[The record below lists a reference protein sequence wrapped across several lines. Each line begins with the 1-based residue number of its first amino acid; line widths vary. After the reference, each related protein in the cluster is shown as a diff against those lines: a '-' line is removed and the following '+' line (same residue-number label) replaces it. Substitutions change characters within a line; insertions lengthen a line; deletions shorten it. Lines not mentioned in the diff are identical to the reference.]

1 MSDTLTITLLGSPQI
16 ALNGQPLRFGSVKAI
31 ALLAYI
37 SVSGMLHDR
46 AELAALL
53 WPESD
58 NARARGALRYT
69 LSRIKK
75 ELGDDFLIVTRRQIG
90 MNPQADWTADV
101 VTMRRLLASALG
113 PENELTDETVGDVE
127 KGVDLYQADFLQ
139 GFSLRDSEG
148 FYEWSFI
155 QGEAL
160 RRDLATA
167 LKRLAAHHHGQEQWN
182 AAIAYAHR
190 WLNLDPLHE
199 PAHCQ
204 LMQLYADSGEWTAV
218 HNQYQAL
225 TDLLEAE
232 MGAPPLTETTALY
245 QQLCQMREMAASL
258 PATGSGSAGSIPL
271 AELSPAQRSRRVL
284 MEKVRRF
291 WVDGLLTPLR
301 DGETFINL
309 ELQFVNDA
317 IEHPWAD
324 VIDAQQNPDAANI
337 YHAFRNADRSLL
349 ILGAPGSGK
358 TINLVELAS
367 YLLAMAGDDEH
378 QPVPVILNL
387 SGWAEKQ
394 MGIGE
399 WAVEEMIAK
408 YQIPRRMGRA
418 WLADDRLLFLL
429 DGLDEMPANCRAACI
444 VAINEYRQAYGLA
457 DMAVCCRQEVYD
469 AIVRDHDVRLQVNGA
484 VLIRPLTSAQIREHA
499 SPSLSAAIFA
509 DETLLEIAHSP
520 LNLSMMQTAF
530 NGDGARQET
539 TGSEPAQG
547 TPFTRDR
554 LFDHYVRRMFQRQ
567 EAKGGGDYA
576 SDEVSDHLTWLAQ
589 RMQGHNQ
596 SIFLL
601 EQLQPSWLEK
611 GRSQWSYLFWSHAL
625 MPAVLGAFIMWSFI
639 RLIGSNPPYIEVA
652 FVTRVA
658 AVFGI
663 VDQPWNT
670 LFSMFWLNLF
680 AGMLAATVS
689 GIFFLWRR
697 RRGDAARIDRGLG
710 WLQLMV
716 VGSIA
721 WLAVT
726 IPISVTDALPLALF
740 MGGMAALGQT
750 LTFGGPSYG
759 QSFRTDIRIRGA
771 LKWSWRG
778 AVMLGAVGA
787 ALSLVWSGV
796 IWLNDPSTFA
806 GGLNLLNMGLL
817 FFLLGGL
824 SDKRPEIRNRPN
836 EGMRIAGRNGL
847 KATVVVAVPAMIL
860 TGLTVSIASGLYT
873 GLMLGLFAG
882 VVHGF
887 NDVGKHGVVRL
898 LLWREGRIPLNYIQL
913 LDCAADC
920 VLLQRVGGGYMFRH
934 RLLQEYFAD
943 REWPITQKSAF
954 RNLASPISLWRSY
967 G

>member
-1 MSDTLTITLLGSPQI
+1 MSDSLTVSLLGSPQI
-16 ALNGQPLRFGSVKAI
+16 AINGRPLRFGSVKAI
-31 ALLAYI
+31 ALLAYL

-58 NARARGALRYT
+58 NKRARGALRYT

-101 VTMRRLLASALG
+101 VTMRCLLAPALG
-113 PENELTDETVGDVE
+113 PGDDLMDETAGDVE
-127 KGVDLYQADFLQ
+127 KGVALYHADFLQ

-167 LKRLAAHHHGQEQWN
+167 LKRLAAYHQEQEHP
-182 AAIAYAHR
+182 AAAVDYAHR

-218 HNQYQAL
+218 HNQYQSL
-225 TDLLEAE
+225 TDLLEE
-232 MGAPPLTETTALY
+232 EVGAPPLTETTVLY
-245 QQLCQMREMAASL
+245 QRLCQVREMAAST
-258 PATGSGSAGSIPL
+258 PSTGSGQAGSIPL

-291 WVDGLLTPLR
+291 WVDGLLAPLR
-301 DGETFINL
+301 DEETFINL
-309 ELQFVNDA
+309 ELQFVNEA
-317 IEHPWAD
+317 IDHPWAD
-324 VIDAQQNPDAANI
+324 VLDAQHNPDAANI

-349 ILGAPGSGK
+349 ILDAPGAGK
-358 TINLVELAS
+358 TINLVELAG
-367 YLLAMAGDDEH
+367 YLLAMAGDDET
-378 QPVPVILNL
+378 QPVPVVLNL
-387 SGWAEKQ
+387 SGWAETE

-408 YQIPRRMGRA
+408 YQIPRRMGRT
-418 WLADDRLLFLL
+418 WLAEDKLLFLL
-429 DGLDEMPANCRAACI
+429 DGLDEMPANCRAGCI
-444 VAINEYRQAYGLA
+444 IAINEYRQAHGLA
-457 DMAVCCRQEVYD
+457 DVAVCCRQEAYE
-469 AIVRDHDVRLQVNGA
+469 AAVRDHDARLQVNGA
-484 VLIRPLTSAQIREHA
+484 VLIRPLTTAQIRQHA
-499 SPSLSAAIFA
+499 PPALTAAIFE
-509 DETLLEIAHSP
+509 DETLLEIAQSP
-520 LNLSMMQTAF
+520 LNLNMMQTAF
-530 NGDGARQET
+530 HGDNGERWET
-539 TGSEPAQG
+539 GPL
-547 TPFTRDR
+547 TRDR
-554 LFDHYVRRMFQRQ
+554 LFDQYVQRMFQRQ
-567 EAKGGGDYA
+567 EAKGSGDYA
-576 SDEVSDHLTWLAQ
+576 SAEVSDQLTWLA
-589 RMQGHNQ
+589 RGMQGHSQ

-625 MPAVLGAFIMWSFI
+625 MPAVFGAFIMWSFI
-639 RLIGSNPPYIEVA
+639 RFIGANPPYIEVE
-652 FVTRVA
+652 FVTRFA

-670 LFSMFWLNLF
+670 LFSMFWLNFF
-680 AGMLAATVS
+680 AGMLSAIAS
-689 GIFFLWRR
+689 GLFFLWRR
-697 RRGDAARIDRGLG
+697 RRGDTARIDRRLG
-710 WLQLMV
+710 WLQLLV

-726 IPISVTDALPLALF
+726 IPISMTDALPLAIFL
-740 MGGMAALGQT
+740 GSMAALGQA
-750 LTFGGPSYG
+750 LTFGGPGYG

-778 AVMLGAVGA
+778 AAMLGAVGA
-787 ALSLVWSGV
+787 GLSLVWSGV
-796 IWLNDPSTFA
+796 IWLNDPSAFA
-806 GGLNLLNMGLL
+806 GGLNMLNMGLF

-824 SDKRPEIRNRPN
+824 NDKRPEVRNRPN

-847 KATVVVAVPAMIL
+847 KATVVVALPAMIL
-860 TGLTVSIASGLYT
+860 TGLTVNFFSGLYT
-873 GLMLGLFAG
+873 GIMLGLFAG

-898 LLWREGRIPLNYIQL
+898 LLWREGRTPLNYARL

-920 VLLQRVGGGYMFRH
+920 VLLQKVGGGYTFRH
-934 RLLQEYFAD
+934 RLLQDYFAH
-943 REWPITQKSAF
+943 KSLP
-954 RNLASPISLWRSY
+954 R
-967 G
+967 